1 MTDAKP
7 IVLYRDDLP
16 HRIQIGLPAIVVVVD
31 DPRIPPGHPH
41 DAHPTAYTSP
51 VGAVD
56 VLSGEF
62 WTRNTHYKPHRG

>member
-1 MTDAKP
+1 
-7 IVLYRDDLP
+7 
-16 HRIQIGLPAIVVVVD
+16 VVVVD